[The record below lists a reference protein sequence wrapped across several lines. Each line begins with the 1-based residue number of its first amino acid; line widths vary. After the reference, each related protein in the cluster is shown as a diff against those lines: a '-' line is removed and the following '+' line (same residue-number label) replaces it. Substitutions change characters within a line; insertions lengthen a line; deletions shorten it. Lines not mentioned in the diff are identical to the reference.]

1 MITKARIT
9 MPSTQI
15 KTISHISILS
25 ILGVE
30 VEVSILGVVVAVRIV
45 GGVVVGVVVEHVIES
60 FLSSGYQNYI
70 MAMIVIIIQ
79 FCMQHSYY
87 T

>member
-1 MITKARIT
+1 MITITKARIT

-45 GGVVVGVVVEHVIES
+45 GGVVVEHVIES

-70 MAMIVIIIQ
+70 IW
-79 FCMQHSYY
+79 
-87 T
+87 